1 MRHRDVRSSIAQ
13 LVQKS
18 SYFARMRRVI
28 RIGLFITFCWILSG
42 NTAGAQQSS
51 AATSKPSPTNP
62 DPTPIPL
69 SEIASQAQSATES
82 LRDIEA
88 SLSADQ
94 ITTTVEKRLPHLTK
108 EIDLRTAENAKLL
121 AASLPLELLHRLEV
135 VLETL
140 RDELATWNHDL
151 TEPANTLD
159 DQIAHLDQLSKIWQ
173 STLQLPELAQAAP
186 EIPRRVQ
193 SLIDSIG
200 RTRQAVESRRAKVVA
215 LQGRVLESTARVQT
229 ASSALEQ
236 AQAKAVPMVYL
247 CLSTRPLPT
256 ERSQEMLVQDFGLTK
271 FCPRFIGVLVLVCA
285 FAPVPEASGAAS
297 TRPNP
302 RTRTILCLFAG

>member
-1 MRHRDVRSSIAQ
+1 MRHRDVRSSIAAQ
-13 LVQKS
+13 LVQRS
-18 SYFARMRRVI
+18 SDFARMRRVI
-28 RIGLFITFCWILSG
+28 RIGLFITFCWVLSG

-51 AATSKPSPTNP
+51 AATLKPSPTNP
-62 DPTPIPL
+62 VPTPIPL

-94 ITTTVEKRLPHLTK
+94 ITTTVEKRLP
-108 EIDLRTAENAKLL
+108 
-121 AASLPLELLHRLEV
+121 
-135 VLETL
+135 
-140 RDELATWNHDL
+140 
-151 TEPANTLD
+151 
-159 DQIAHLDQLSKIWQ
+159 
-173 STLQLPELAQAAP
+173 P

-236 AQAKAVPMVYL
+236 AQAKAVPIVYL

-285 FAPVPEASGAAS
+285 FAPVPEASGGGLDAA
-297 TRPNP
+297 
-302 RTRTILCLFAG
+302 

>member
-1 MRHRDVRSSIAQ
+1 LLKLPLTVQDGHRDFRSSIAQ
-13 LVQKS
+13 VVQKS
-18 SYFARMRRVI
+18 SDFARMRRVI

-51 AATSKPSPTNP
+51 GATAKPSATNP
-62 DPTPIPL
+62 VPTPIPL

-82 LRDIEA
+82 LHEIEA
-88 SLSADQ
+88 GLSADQ

-108 EIDLRTAENAKLL
+108 EIELRTAENAKLL
-121 AASLPLELLHRLEV
+121 AASLPLESLHRLEV
-135 VLETL
+135 VLETFL
-140 RDELATWNHDL
+140 DELATWNHDL
-151 TEPANTLD
+151 TEPVKTLD

-173 STLQLPELAQAAP
+173 STLQLPELSQAAP

-200 RTRQAVESRRAKVVA
+200 RTRQAVESRRAKIFA

-236 AQAKAVPMVYL
+236 AQAKAV
-247 CLSTRPLPT
+247 
-256 ERSQEMLVQDFGLTK
+256 K
-271 FCPRFIGVLVLVCA
+271 
-285 FAPVPEASGAAS
+285 
-297 TRPNP
+297 N
-302 RTRTILCLFAG
+302 LFAQDSPPIWGLEIRNWGKESRASFFGKQASAFPAPISKAGRRSS